1 MRSRLYGLVNERNAL
16 PLGAAAAIL
25 AALGDALT
33 AAEIAFTLI
42 YLLPIALVTWFR
54 GRKVGLSMVAF
65 CVASSAFID
74 LFIDPRH
81 STYLALFWNLFGE
94 ALIFLLFSYTMA
106 SLRERID
113 NEMSLRLS
121 ALEELRHAERLNTI
135 GKLAAGV
142 AHELG
147 TPLNVIAGRAE
158 LIYTGRIDLAGAKG
172 SASIIVE
179 QADRMSRIIRG
190 LLDFGHRSGTET
202 HSENLLQLAEETT
215 ELLRV
220 LAKKVGVEIVV
231 AGRDTKSSV
240 NRSEI
245 QQVLSNLLTNAIQAM
260 PAGGRIDVGVDEEQA
275 MIRENGDKERRT
287 YARITVRDRGSGILP
302 QVLPKIFD
310 PFFTTRSVGEGTG
323 LGLSIAYGIVRD
335 HGGSLRVQ
343 SVVGEGTTFQVF
355 LPP

>member
-1 MRSRLYGLVNERNAL
+1 MSLRLYGLVNEKNAL
-16 PLGAAAAIL
+16 LLGIGSAVL

-54 GRKVGLSMVAF
+54 GRRYGVGMAVF
-65 CVASSAFID
+65 CVAASAFIE

-81 STYLALFWNLFGE
+81 STNLALYWNLLGE
-94 ALIFLLFSYTMA
+94 ALIFFLFSYTMA

-135 GKLAAGV
+135 GKLASGV

-147 TPLNVIAGRAE
+147 TPLNVISGRAE
-158 LIYTGRIDLAGAKG
+158 LIYTGRVDLASAQA
-172 SASIIVE
+172 SASIIGA
-179 QADRMSRIIRG
+179 QADRMSHIIRG

-202 HSENLLQLAEETT
+202 RAENLLQLSEETS

-231 AGRDTKSSV
+231 DGQEIKSRV
-240 NRSEI
+240 NRWEI

-260 PAGGRIDVGVDEEQA
+260 PGGGRIEVRVDEEQTTLP
-275 MIRENGDKERRT
+275 ENRDRQRRA
-287 YARITVRDRGSGILP
+287 YACITVRDEGSGIEP
-302 QVLPKIFD
+302 EILPKIFD
-310 PFFTTRSVGEGTG
+310 PFFTTRTVGEGTG

-335 HGGSLRVQ
+335 HGGALRVQ
-343 SVVGEGTTFQVF
+343 SALGAGTTFQVF
-355 LPP
+355 LPR

>member
-16 PLGAAAAIL
+16 PVGVGAALL

-54 GRKVGLSMVAF
+54 GRKYGLAMVVF
-65 CVASSAFID
+65 CVASSAFTG
-74 LFIDPRH
+74 LFIDPRRV
-81 STYLALFWNLFGE
+81 TLLALFWNLVGE

-106 SLRERID
+106 SLRLRID
-113 NEMSLRLS
+113 NEMNLRLS

-135 GKLAAGV
+135 GKLASGV

-172 SASIIVE
+172 SASIIGE

-202 HSENLLQLAEETT
+202 HPENLLQLAEETI

-220 LAKKVGVEIVV
+220 LAKKAGVEIVV
-231 AGRDTKSSV
+231 SGRDIKSQV

-260 PAGGRIDVGVDEEQA
+260 PTGGRIEVSVDEEQA
-275 MIRENGDKERRT
+275 VLRETGDKGQRC
-287 YARITVRDRGSGILP
+287 YARITVRDEGPGILP
-302 QVLPKIFD
+302 QILPKIFD

-343 SVVGEGTTFQVF
+343 SALGEGTTFHVF
-355 LPP
+355 LPR

>member
-16 PLGAAAAIL
+16 PLGVAAATL

-42 YLLPIALVTWFR
+42 YVLPIALVTWFR
-54 GRKVGLSMVAF
+54 GRKVGLGMVVF
-65 CVASSAFID
+65 CVASSAFIE
-74 LFIDPRH
+74 LFIDRRT
-81 STYLALFWNLFGE
+81 TYLTVVWNLLGE
-94 ALIFLLFSYTMA
+94 ALIFLLFSNTMA

-135 GKLAAGV
+135 GKLASGV

-147 TPLNVIAGRAE
+147 TPLNVVSGRAE
-158 LIYTGRIDLAGAKG
+158 LIYTGRLDHDAAKG
-172 SASIIVE
+172 SARIIGE
-179 QADRMSRIIRG
+179 QADRMTRIIRG

-202 HSENLLQLAEETT
+202 RQQNLLQLSEETA

-220 LAKKVGVEIVV
+220 LAKKAGVEIAVS
-231 AGRDTKSSV
+231 GSDTKANV

-260 PAGGRIDVGVDEEQA
+260 PTGGRIEVEVVEVQTVLV
-275 MIRENGDKERRT
+275 ENKDKQERP
-287 YARITVRDRGSGILP
+287 YARISVRDNGLGIEP
-302 QVLPKIFD
+302 QILPKIFD

-323 LGLSIAYGIVRD
+323 LGLSVTYGIVRD
-335 HGGSLRVQ
+335 HGGALRVQ
-343 SVVGEGTTFQVF
+343 SRMGEGTCFSVF
-355 LPP
+355 LPQ

>member
-16 PLGAAAAIL
+16 PLGVGAAVL
-25 AALGDALT
+25 AALGDAFT

-54 GRKVGLSMVAF
+54 GRKFGLAMAAF
-65 CVASSAFID
+65 CVASSAFTEFFVD
-74 LFIDPRH
+74 ARH
-81 STYLALFWNLFGE
+81 TTYLALFWNLFGE

-135 GKLAAGV
+135 GKLASGV

-158 LIYTGRIDLAGAKG
+158 LIYSGRVDLAAAKG
-172 SASIIVE
+172 QASIIGE
-179 QADRMSRIIRG
+179 QADRMTRIIRG

-202 HSENLLQLAEETT
+202 RQENLLQLSEETT

-220 LAKKVGVEIVV
+220 LAKKAGVEIVV
-231 AGRDTKSSV
+231 AGTDTKSSV

-260 PAGGRIDVGVDEEQA
+260 PSGGRIEVDVGEDQA
-275 MIRENGDKERRT
+275 ILPENGDRDQRP
-287 YARITVRDRGSGILP
+287 YARITVRDQGSGILP
-302 QVLPKIFD
+302 EILPKIFD

-343 SVVGEGTTFQVF
+343 SAPGEGTTFQML
-355 LPP
+355 LPR

>member
-1 MRSRLYGLVNERNAL
+1 MTLRLYGLVNEKNAL
-16 PLGAAAAIL
+16 LWGIGSAVL

-54 GRKVGLSMVAF
+54 GRRYGLAMAAF
-65 CVASSAFID
+65 CVASSAFIRF
-74 LFIDPRH
+74 FIDPRH
-81 STYLALFWNLFGE
+81 FTYLALFWNLAGE

-106 SLRERID
+106 NLRERID

-135 GKLAAGV
+135 GKLASGV

-158 LIYTGRIDLAGAKG
+158 LIYSGRVDLAAARG
-172 SASIIVE
+172 SASIIGE
-179 QADRMSRIIRG
+179 QADRMSHIIRG

-202 HSENLLQLAEETT
+202 RAENLLQLSEETS
-215 ELLRV
+215 ELLTV

-231 AGRDTKSSV
+231 AGREIKSSV
-240 NRSEI
+240 NRWEI
-245 QQVLSNLLTNAIQAM
+245 QQVLSNLLANAIQAM
-260 PAGGRIDVGVDEEQA
+260 PSGGRIEVSVHEEQTA
-275 MIRENGDKERRT
+275 LPENGDSARRA
-287 YARITVRDRGSGILP
+287 YACITVRDRGSGIEP
-302 QVLPKIFD
+302 EILPKIFD
-310 PFFTTRSVGEGTG
+310 PFFTTRTVGEGTG

-335 HGGSLRVQ
+335 HGGALRVQ
-343 SVVGEGTTFQVF
+343 SVLGEGTTFQVF
-355 LPP
+355 LPR

>member
-1 MRSRLYGLVNERNAL
+1 VRSRIQGLANEKSAL
-16 PLGAAAAIL
+16 LLGIGSALL

-54 GRKVGLSMVAF
+54 GRRYGLAMVVF
-65 CVASSAFID
+65 CVASSAFIE
-74 LFIDPRH
+74 LFIDPRR
-81 STYLALFWNLFGE
+81 SSYLTLLWNLLGE

-172 SASIIVE
+172 SASIIGE

-202 HSENLLQLAEETT
+202 RTENLLRLSEETT
-215 ELLRV
+215 ELVRV
-220 LAKKVGVEIVV
+220 LANKAGVEIVV
-231 AGRDTKSSV
+231 AGRETKSRV
-240 NRSEI
+240 NRWEI

-260 PAGGRIDVGVDEEQA
+260 PSGGRIEVGVHEEHTTLP
-275 MIRENGDKERRT
+275 ENGDKERRL
-287 YARITVRDRGSGILP
+287 YACITVRDGGSGIEP
-302 QVLPKIFD
+302 QILPKIFD
-310 PFFTTRSVGEGTG
+310 PFFTTRTVGEGTG

-335 HGGSLRVQ
+335 HGGSLRVE
-343 SVVGEGTTFQVF
+343 SALGEGTTFQVF
-355 LPP
+355 LPR

>member
-1 MRSRLYGLVNERNAL
+1 MSLRLYGLVNEKNAL
-16 PLGAAAAIL
+16 LLGIGSAVL

-54 GRKVGLSMVAF
+54 GRSYGLAMAVF
-65 CVASSAFID
+65 CVAASAFID
-74 LFIDPRH
+74 LFIDRRH
-81 STYLALFWNLFGE
+81 FSDLELYWNLLAE
-94 ALIFLLFSYTMA
+94 ALIFFLFSYTMA
-106 SLRERID
+106 NLRERID

-135 GKLAAGV
+135 GKLASGV

-158 LIYTGRIDLAGAKG
+158 LIYAGRVDLAGAQG
-172 SASIIVE
+172 SAHIIGE
-179 QADRMSRIIRG
+179 QADRMSHIIRG

-202 HSENLLQLAEETT
+202 RAESLLQLSEETS
-215 ELLRV
+215 ELMRV

-231 AGRDTKSSV
+231 AGRDIKSRV
-240 NRSEI
+240 NRWEI

-260 PAGGRIDVGVDEEQA
+260 PSGGHIEVSVDEEQA
-275 MIRENGDKERRT
+275 TLPENGDSEHRA
-287 YARITVRDRGSGILP
+287 YACITVRDRGSGIEP
-302 QVLPKIFD
+302 QILPKIFD
-310 PFFTTRSVGEGTG
+310 PFFTTRTAGEGTG

-343 SVVGEGTTFQVF
+343 STQGEGTTFQVF
-355 LPP
+355 LPR

>member
-1 MRSRLYGLVNERNAL
+1 
-16 PLGAAAAIL
+16 
-25 AALGDALT
+25 
-33 AAEIAFTLI
+33 
-42 YLLPIALVTWFR
+42 
-54 GRKVGLSMVAF
+54 
-65 CVASSAFID
+65 
-74 LFIDPRH
+74 
-81 STYLALFWNLFGE
+81 
-94 ALIFLLFSYTMA
+94 MA

-135 GKLAAGV
+135 GKLASGV

-147 TPLNVIAGRAE
+147 TPLNVITGRAE
-158 LIYTGRIDLAGAKG
+158 LIYTGRVDLAGAKG
-172 SASIIVE
+172 SAGIIGE

-202 HSENLLQLAEETT
+202 HLENLLQLSEETT

-231 AGRDTKSSV
+231 MERDTKSRV

-260 PAGGRIDVGVDEEQA
+260 PGGGRIQVIVDEERV
-275 MIRENGDKERRT
+275 ILRENGDKEERT
-287 YARITVRDRGSGILP
+287 YACVTVRDQGSGILP
-302 QVLPKIFD
+302 EILPKIFD

-343 SVVGEGTTFQVF
+343 SAPGEGTTFQVF
-355 LPP
+355 LPR